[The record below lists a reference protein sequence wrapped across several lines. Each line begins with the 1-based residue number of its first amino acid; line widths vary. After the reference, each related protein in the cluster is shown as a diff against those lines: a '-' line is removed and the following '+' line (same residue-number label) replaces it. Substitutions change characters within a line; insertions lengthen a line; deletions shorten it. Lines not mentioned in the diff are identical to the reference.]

1 MSTERPVHAD
11 FAKEDIQI
19 DAETEIQP
27 EWTTYEFDGR
37 AAFSLRNLSVYYGED
52 VALDDVSFEIPDK
65 SVTALIGPSG
75 CGKST
80 LIRCLNRLNDRIKS
94 ARVEGTVAFDGVDIY
109 QDSVDVVELRKRVGQ
124 VFQTPNPFAKS
135 IRDNVTFGPRKH
147 GDLNRG
153 LLARLLGR
161 DDREKEE
168 ELLRNALEQAALW
181 DEVKDRLDQNALGLS
196 GGQQQRLCIARA
208 LATDPEVLLMDE
220 PASALDPIATAK
232 IEDLIRDLA
241 VDYTVIIVTH
251 NMQQAQRIS
260 DQTAVLLAG
269 GVLGEYGETAQIF
282 EAPANPM
289 VEDYIEGKFG

>member
-1 MSTERPVHAD
+1 MSAERPVHAD
-11 FAKEDIQI
+11 FAQEELHI
-19 DAETEIQP
+19 DSETEVEP
-27 EWTTYEFDGR
+27 EWITYDFAGS
-37 AAFSLRNLSVYYGED
+37 AVFSLRNVSVYYDDD
-52 VALDDVSFEIPDK
+52 VALDDVTFDIPEK

-80 LIRCLNRLNDRIKS
+80 LLRCLNRLNDRIKS
-94 ARVEGTVAFDGVDIY
+94 ARVEGTVEFDGVNIY
-109 QDSVDVVELRKRVGQ
+109 QDGVNLVELRKRVGQ
-124 VFQTPNPFAKS
+124 VFQSPNPFAKS

-147 GDLNRG
+147 GDINRG
-153 LLARLLGR
+153 LLARLMGR

-168 ELLRNALEQAALW
+168 EILRHSLEQAALW
-181 DEVKDRLDQNALGLS
+181 DEVRDRLDENALGLS

-232 IEDLIRDLA
+232 IEELIRELA
-241 VDYTVIIVTH
+241 AEYTVIIVTH

-269 GVLGEYGETAQIF
+269 GVLGEYGETKQIF
-282 EAPANPM
+282 QDPANPM
-289 VEDYIEGKFG
+289 VEDYVQGKFG